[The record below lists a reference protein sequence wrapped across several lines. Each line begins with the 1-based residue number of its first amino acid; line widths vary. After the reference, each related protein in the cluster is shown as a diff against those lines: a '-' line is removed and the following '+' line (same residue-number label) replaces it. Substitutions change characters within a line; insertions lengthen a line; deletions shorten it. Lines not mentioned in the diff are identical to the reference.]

1 VESNQP
7 NRNCTMEGNFK
18 PVIIVDTREQT
29 PLAFKN
35 LPARPGTLA
44 TGDYSFVGA
53 EELFS
58 VERKSIP
65 DLITSCTTERGRFER
80 ELHRLR
86 GFRFAR
92 LLVVGSEAEILA
104 HNYRSN
110 AVPKAI
116 LHSLWAFEAR
126 YNVPV
131 VFVPD
136 IDHAAVLVERWAFW
150 FAREVLNVATA
161 IDKAAVGEPAV
172 RVGTNPSD

>member
-1 VESNQP
+1 MESD
-7 NRNCTMEGNFK
+7 FK
-18 PVIIVDTREQT
+18 PTIVIDTREQS

-44 TGDYSFVGA
+44 TGDYSFAGA

-65 DLITSCTTERGRFER
+65 DLIACCTTERERFER

-92 LLVVGSEAEILA
+92 LLIVGVEAEITA
-104 HNYRSN
+104 HRYRSN
-110 AVPKAI
+110 ATPKAI

-131 VFVPD
+131 VFAPD
-136 IDHAAVLVERWAFW
+136 VDRAAVLVERWAFW
-150 FAREVLNVATA
+150 FAREMLNVTSAME
-161 IDKAAVGEPAV
+161 KAVVGETAARPA
-172 RVGTNPSD
+172 

>member
-1 VESNQP
+1 
-7 NRNCTMEGNFK
+7 MEGNFK

-29 PLAFKN
+29 PLAFTN

-44 TGDYSFVGA
+44 TGDYSFAGA

-58 VERKSIP
+58 IERKSIP
-65 DLITSCTTERGRFER
+65 DLISSCTTERERFER

-92 LLVVGSEAEILA
+92 LLIVGAEAEVRA
-104 HNYRSN
+104 HNYRSKTR
-110 AVPKAI
+110 PKAI

-131 VFVPD
+131 VFAPD
-136 IDHAAVLVERWAFW
+136 VDCAAVLVERWAFW
-150 FAREVLNVATA
+150 FAREMLNMTSAMRGPDGVSTVP
-161 IDKAAVGEPAV
+161 AAQAGPASWPH
-172 RVGTNPSD
+172 GS